1 MAKLLEHH
9 AKQFLSDNGVKI
21 PSGSVAGSPLEAAE
35 AASNH
40 GGACMIKALVP
51 LGKKGKAGFIQPASN
66 PKEAESIAKKIL
78 GQEMSGY
85 KISQVLVEACIDI
98 EEELFV
104 SFTYDSHTRAPLL
117 LFSPKGGVD
126 IEELA
131 EKHPE
136 FLFRV
141 PINIIE
147 GLSPYMARA
156 LCFEAGLSK
165 QQTSTV
171 SKVLVSLYAVF
182 YGLDAR
188 LLEVN
193 PLAITRAG
201 DVYAVG
207 CLCNIDEEALFR
219 HPELGGLITYGQ
231 DRSIGEVTDRER
243 KVVEAD
249 QAAAGSGSVRYT
261 EFDDGEIAFGI
272 IGGGASLTA
281 MDAIFRMGL
290 KPANYCDLGPG
301 KGSQK
306 KIEALFDAIL
316 SKPGIKAFVTG
327 ANIAG
332 AADISF
338 VPAMIK
344 SALDRNNIDPLK
356 MPVVA
361 RWAGMNDEKV
371 RSAFEAMPGVHFFGS
386 EISIEKAAE
395 KIVELVQASEQ
406 GGVS

>member
-9 AKQFLSDNGVKI
+9 AKQFLSDSGVKI
-21 PSGSVAGSPLEAAE
+21 PTGIVAGSALEAAE
-35 AASNH
+35 AVEKH
-40 GGACMIKALVP
+40 GAECMIKALVP
-51 LGKKGKAGFIQPASN
+51 LGKKGKAGFIQPAAN
-66 PKEAESIAKKIL
+66 PKEAEEIAGKIL
-78 GQEMSGY
+78 GQEMSGH
-85 KISQVLVEACIDI
+85 KISQVLVEECIDI
-98 EEELFV
+98 DQELFV
-104 SFTYDSHTRAPLL
+104 SFTYDSHIRSPLL

-131 EKHPE
+131 KKHPE
-136 FLFRV
+136 FLFKV
-141 PINIIE
+141 PIDIME
-147 GLSPYMARA
+147 GLSPYMARG
-156 LCFEAGLSK
+156 LCFGAGLNK
-165 QQTSTV
+165 QQTLAV
-171 SKVLVSLYAVF
+171 SKVLVSLYEAF
-182 YGLDAR
+182 YRLDAR

-193 PLAITRAG
+193 PLAMAKNG

-207 CLCNIDEEALFR
+207 CLCNIDEEAMFR
-219 HPELGGLITYGQ
+219 HPELSGLITYGQ
-231 DRSIGEVTDRER
+231 DRSIGKMTDRER
-243 KVVEAD
+243 KVIEAD
-249 QAAAGSGSVRYT
+249 QAASGSGSVRYT

-301 KGSQK
+301 KGSQA

-344 SALDRNNIDPLK
+344 SALDRNNIDPEK

-361 RWAGMNDEKV
+361 RWVGVNDEKV
-371 RSAFEAMPGVHFFGS
+371 RSAFEAMPGIHFFGP
-386 EISIEKAAE
+386 EISIEKAGE
-395 KIVELVQASEQ
+395 KIVELLQASEHREA
-406 GGVS
+406 